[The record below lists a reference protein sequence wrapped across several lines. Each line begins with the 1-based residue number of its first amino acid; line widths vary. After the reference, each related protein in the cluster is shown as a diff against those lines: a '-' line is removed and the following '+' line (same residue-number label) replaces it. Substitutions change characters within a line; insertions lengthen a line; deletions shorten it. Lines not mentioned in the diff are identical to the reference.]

1 MNYLKQYKLK
11 NYKWSLIVTLVVIS
25 FLSILVVGS
34 AKESVQN
41 RQLFG
46 VILGFIVMVIFSL
59 IDYKLYFKTQWI
71 IYGVGVVLLLWVEF
85 FGHNSMGATRWINLG
100 FTTFQPSELVKVFLV
115 LFFAKFFTDNR
126 HEINNWKFLL
136 KSCVLFGVPAFLI
149 LRQPDLST
157 TISITTV
164 FVTLIFLTG
173 FDYRTIK
180 KILLIFVPLFTI
192 IFIYILQPNQ
202 VLIQDYQQKRVLA
215 WLNPEDYAL
224 SEGMQQNNSK
234 VAIGSGQL
242 NGKGLNNNTTTSV
255 KNGNFILEPQ
265 TDFIFS
271 IIGEELG
278 FKGCCVVILFL
289 FLIIMQCI
297 MIGIRAQIF
306 SAKLICYGIASQI
319 AYQSFI
325 NMGVA
330 SGVLPNTG
338 IPLPFI
344 SYGLSSLVCMYIGI
358 GIVLNIG
365 LQTKKYQ

>member
-1 MNYLKQYKLK
+1 MNYFKQYKLK
-11 NYKWSLIVTLVVIS
+11 NYKWPLVLTLVIIS
-25 FLSILVVGS
+25 CFSILIVGS

-41 RQLFG
+41 RQFFG

-59 IDYKLYFKTQWI
+59 IDYKLYFKTQWL
-71 IYGVGVVLLLWVEF
+71 IYATGIVLLLWVEF
-85 FGHNSMGATRWINLG
+85 FGHNSKGATRWINLG

-115 LFFAKFFTDNR
+115 LFFAKFFMDNKN
-126 HEINNWKFLL
+126 EINNWKLLL
-136 KSCVLFGVPAFLI
+136 KSFILFGIPAFLI
-149 LRQPDLST
+149 LIQPDLST
-157 TISITTV
+157 TISIVTV
-164 FVTLIFLTG
+164 FITLIFLTG
-173 FDYRTIK
+173 FDYRTIRK
-180 KILLIFVPLFTI
+180 LLLILIPLSTI
-192 IFIYILQPNQ
+192 VFIYILQPNQ
-202 VLIQDYQQKRVLA
+202 VLIQDYQQRRVLA

-224 SEGMQQNNSK
+224 SEGMQQSNSK
-234 VAIGSGQL
+234 IAIGSGQL

-278 FKGCCVVILFL
+278 FRGCCLVILFL
-289 FLIIMQCI
+289 FLVIMQCI

-306 SAKLICYGIASQI
+306 AGKLICYGVAAQI